1 MGGLLYISLSS
12 GRFWIKCHLLIKMF
26 LRFGKAGWYVL
37 TKGRILFR
45 TSLFF
50 SIKSRLQF
58 SKFKLRGDFF
68 CEIVRVTSSAKASF
82 KVVDVLIERFGW
94 GVGSQKSK
102 DFACFTYHPALPN
115 LKNILMSK
123 WHLIQNQPLL
133 REIYNEPP
141 IISYKRAKPLGDT
154 CILVRTKL

>member
-1 MGGLLYISLSS
+1 M
-12 GRFWIKCHLLIKMF
+12 
-26 LRFGKAGWYVL
+26 
-37 TKGRILFR
+37 
-45 TSLFF
+45 
-50 SIKSRLQF
+50 
-58 SKFKLRGDFF
+58 
-68 CEIVRVTSSAKASF
+68 RVTSSAKASF

-115 LKNILMSK
+115 LKNVLMSK

-154 CILVRTKL
+154 CILVRTKLQGHVSHYHEVMSRVWPVNTFHLFFFLAKWNARGTFTLGIMTECCRYLYGAMMPYCNFRQFIIQTGK